1 MTHRLSRIAAQAASN
16 ALFTL
21 GSELENRQFVTHRSP
36 AEDSEDGYDFAL
48 TRHEKHYWGIGIRED
63 GHQVAIEVFYR
74 TVPPDEND
82 ATAGQ
87 GWERRET
94 GIELTGTNGG
104 VDTEIIAGHLRR
116 IIRDDILD
124 DADD

>member
-16 ALFTL
+16 ALFML

-48 TRHEKHYWGIGIRED
+48 TRHEKHYWGIGIRDET
-63 GHQVAIEVFYR
+63 GSAAIEVLYR
-74 TVPPDEND
+74 SVAPSDDD
-82 ATAGQ
+82 AGSDR
-87 GWERRET
+87 GWSRRENE
-94 GIELTGTNGG
+94 IHLTGTNDR
-104 VDTEIIAGHLRR
+104 VDIDILASRIAC

-124 DADD
+124 YG